1 MSQSLSFES
10 ISCTVIDPMKNS
22 HNTSQLLFE
31 DLFGTPKYF
40 NQRPW
45 DVAMT
50 SKLRKEYEKF
60 EQMVRQ
66 DIDNGQ
72 LSDFDDFICLTKI
85 TLDSPMMFHN

>member
-1 MSQSLSFES
+1 
-10 ISCTVIDPMKNS
+10 MKNS
-22 HNTSQLLFE
+22 QNTSQLLFE

-50 SKLRKEYEKF
+50 SKMRKVYEKF

>member
-1 MSQSLSFES
+1 
-10 ISCTVIDPMKNS
+10 MKNS
-22 HNTSQLLFE
+22 LNTSQLLFE

-45 DVAMT
+45 DVAMA